1 MIMINK
7 LNKVTKVTIAIAKGM
22 KVFYQ
27 DLGFHDGNIV
37 LKKTTRKYK
46 QQDCGI
52 HYSIDFYTDD
62 LIISLGYFPSGKNDF
77 AFSVST
83 NANNFI
89 GKEFYDLMDVQI
101 YLISLYNDKN
111 VRLKYRGLLN

>member
-1 MIMINK
+1 MINK
-7 LNKVTKVTIAIAKGM
+7 LNKVTKVTIAIAKEM

-27 DLGFHDGNIV
+27 ELGFHDGNIV

-62 LIISLGYFPSGKNDF
+62 LVISLGYFTSRKTDF
-77 AFSVST
+77 IFSVST

-89 GKEFYDLMDVQI
+89 GKEFYALMDVQS
-101 YLISLYNDKN
+101 YLTSLYNDKN